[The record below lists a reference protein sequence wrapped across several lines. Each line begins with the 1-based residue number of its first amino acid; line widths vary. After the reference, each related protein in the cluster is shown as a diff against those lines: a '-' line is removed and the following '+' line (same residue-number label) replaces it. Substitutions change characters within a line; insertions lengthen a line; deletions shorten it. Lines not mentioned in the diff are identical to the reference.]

1 MKNYFFLT
9 EINKINCR
17 ISSKLFNSPKL
28 VNSVFFTNRN
38 KISNPQE
45 IIKNLPKHSAIIF
58 REYDLPSEER
68 LLLAKNLMDKNLQFS
83 KNKNHFIIGKDYN
96 LAKKIKAQGVHFS
109 DHDKNILPFFLQRKS
124 LPKNFIFSL
133 AIHHERSVA
142 LVKKLK
148 PDLIF
153 FSPIFKS
160 SSHLDQRPFGLINFS
175 RFLIKTKY
183 FYCKNKNYQP
193 KIYALGGINF
203 DNIKKLRKINIA
215 GFGAIEL
222 FKNFL

>member
-9 EINKINCR
+9 EINKINCKL
-17 ISSKLFNSPKL
+17 SKKLLHSPKL
-28 VNSVFFTNRN
+28 VNSVFFTDRK
-38 KISNPQE
+38 KIPNPE
-45 IIKNLPKHSAIIF
+45 KIIENLTKNSAIIF

-68 LLLAKNLMDKNLQFS
+68 FNLAKNLMNKNYQSS
-83 KNKNHFIIGKDYN
+83 KNKKLVIIGKDYN
-96 LAKKIKAQGVHFS
+96 LAKKLKAQGIHFS

-133 AIHHERSVA
+133 AIHHERSIA

-148 PDLIF
+148 PDLVF
-153 FSPIFKS
+153 LSPVFHS
-160 SSHLDQRPFGLINFS
+160 STHLNQTPIGLINFS

-183 FYCKNKNYQP
+183 FYFKNQNYQP

-203 DNIKKLRKINIA
+203 SNIKKLRKINIA
-215 GFGAIEL
+215 GIGAIEL